1 MIFVSC
7 FELFIQVVEWTE
19 AFSCERCRDAGV
31 CETVDGTLQYS
42 VMSKGY
48 NPVVTIPR
56 GACYVNVTEAADT
69 DNVLGRLYMY
79 PEALNQKK

>member
-1 MIFVSC
+1 M
-7 FELFIQVVEWTE
+7 
-19 AFSCERCRDAGV
+19 
-31 CETVDGTLQYS
+31 CETVEGTLQYS

-79 PEALNQKK
+79 PGALNQKK